1 MSVLEEL
8 DRLADQVEISGLL
21 DMGVRLRDENLTEDQ
36 RQELEKGFSKSLSA
50 KFDPA

>member
-1 MSVLEEL
+1 MLEEL

-50 KFDPA
+50 KFAPA